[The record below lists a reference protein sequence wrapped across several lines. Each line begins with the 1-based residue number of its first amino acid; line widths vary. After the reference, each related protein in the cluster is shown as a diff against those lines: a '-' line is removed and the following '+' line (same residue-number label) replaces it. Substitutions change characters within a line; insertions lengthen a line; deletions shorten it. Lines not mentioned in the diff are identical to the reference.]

1 MAIKVG
7 DNFSYKGKK
16 PLDSRDSFDTVSEMT
31 QFAETSLDDGHISYV
46 KETDKYYKFNSTNDV
61 DTTLGRWREYTS
73 GGSGE
78 ENTIESISVNGSAL
92 TPDGNKNVDIT
103 VPTVTNDLTDSL
115 KTDYDSAVASK
126 HTHNNKTTI
135 DKLSETSD
143 GTLLF
148 DGKQIEGGS
157 GTAGKSAYE
166 IAVDNGFVG
175 TETEWLESLNGEQGA
190 TFTPYVSSS
199 GELSWTN
206 DGDKENPATVNI
218 KGVKGDRGD
227 SGVTTP
233 INGFFT
239 MYVDEDG
246 NLWVLSEDDLTNTFE
261 YDAETGNLYFVQEV

>member
-1 MAIKVG
+1 MIKVG

-16 PLDSRDSFDTVSEMT
+16 PLDSRDCFDTVSEMA
-31 QFAETSLDDGHISYV
+31 QFAETSLDEGHLSYV
-46 KETDKYYKFNSTNDV
+46 KETDKYYKFNSTNNV
-61 DTTLGRWREYTS
+61 DSTLGKWREYNN
-73 GGSGE
+73 GG
-78 ENTIESISVNGSAL
+78 
-92 TPDGNKNVDIT
+92 
-103 VPTVTNDLTDSL
+103 
-115 KTDYDSAVASK
+115 
-126 HTHNNKTTI
+126 
-135 DKLSETSD
+135 
-143 GTLLF
+143 
-148 DGKQIEGGS
+148 GGS

-175 TETEWLESLNGEQGA
+175 TETEWLESLKGKQGA

-206 DGDKENPATVNI
+206 DGDKKNPATVNI
-218 KGVKGDRGD
+218 KGSKGDRGD

>member
-1 MAIKVG
+1 MIKVG

-16 PLDSRDSFDTVSEMT
+16 PLDSRNCFDTVSEMA
-31 QFAETSLDDGHISYV
+31 QFAETSLDEGHISYV
-46 KETDKYYKFNSTNDV
+46 KETDRYYKFNSLNNV
-61 DTTLGRWREYTS
+61 DSTLGKWREYNN
-73 GGSGE
+73 GG
-78 ENTIESISVNGSAL
+78 
-92 TPDGNKNVDIT
+92 
-103 VPTVTNDLTDSL
+103 
-115 KTDYDSAVASK
+115 
-126 HTHNNKTTI
+126 
-135 DKLSETSD
+135 
-143 GTLLF
+143 
-148 DGKQIEGGS
+148 GGS

-175 TETEWLESLNGEQGA
+175 TETEWLESLKGAEGANGA

-206 DGDKENPATVNI
+206 DGDKKNPATVNI
-218 KGVKGDRGD
+218 KGSKGDRGD

>member
-1 MAIKVG
+1 MIKLA
-7 DNFSYKGKK
+7 DTLA
-16 PLDSRDSFDTVSEMT
+16 PLADFPAAYAKDIEF
-31 QFAETSLDDGHISYV
+31 DDG
-46 KETDKYYKFNSTNDV
+46 KNLQEKLNNGE
-61 DTTLGRWREYTS
+61 LG
-73 GGSGE
+73 GG
-78 ENTIESISVNGSAL
+78 
-92 TPDGNKNVDIT
+92 
-103 VPTVTNDLTDSL
+103 
-115 KTDYDSAVASK
+115 
-126 HTHNNKTTI
+126 
-135 DKLSETSD
+135 
-143 GTLLF
+143 
-148 DGKQIEGGS
+148 GGS

-175 TETEWLESLNGEQGA
+175 TETEWLESLKGKQGA

-206 DGDKENPATVNI
+206 DGDKKNPATVNI
-218 KGVKGDRGD
+218 KGSKGDRGD

>member
-1 MAIKVG
+1 MAISLVDTAVPMNDTGYPVARAKHIWL
-7 DNFSYKGKK
+7 DNDINLQK
-16 PLDSRDSFDTVSEMT
+16 
-31 QFAETSLDDGHISYV
+31 AIDDGLI
-46 KETDKYYKFNSTNDV
+46 
-61 DTTLGRWREYTS
+61 
-73 GGSGE
+73 GG
-78 ENTIESISVNGSAL
+78 
-92 TPDGNKNVDIT
+92 
-103 VPTVTNDLTDSL
+103 
-115 KTDYDSAVASK
+115 
-126 HTHNNKTTI
+126 
-135 DKLSETSD
+135 
-143 GTLLF
+143 
-148 DGKQIEGGS
+148 GGS

-175 TETEWLESLNGEQGA
+175 TETEWLESLKGAEGTNGA

-206 DGDKENPATVNI
+206 DGDKKNPATVNI

-239 MYVDEDG
+239 MYVDGDG

>member
-1 MAIKVG
+1 MGVKVADKFVAMGDFELLDAQDVLVDIGGVPKRLQKAI
-7 DNFSYKGKK
+7 
-16 PLDSRDSFDTVSEMT
+16 
-31 QFAETSLDDGHISYV
+31 DDGLI
-46 KETDKYYKFNSTNDV
+46 
-61 DTTLGRWREYTS
+61 
-73 GGSGE
+73 GG
-78 ENTIESISVNGSAL
+78 
-92 TPDGNKNVDIT
+92 
-103 VPTVTNDLTDSL
+103 
-115 KTDYDSAVASK
+115 
-126 HTHNNKTTI
+126 
-135 DKLSETSD
+135 
-143 GTLLF
+143 
-148 DGKQIEGGS
+148 GGS

-166 IAVDNGFVG
+166 IAVQNGFVG
-175 TETEWLESLNGEQGA
+175 TETEWLESLKGAEGTNGA

-206 DGDKENPATVNI
+206 DADKENPATVNI

>member
-1 MAIKVG
+1 MIKVG

-16 PLDSRDSFDTVSEMT
+16 PLDSRDCFDTVSEMA
-31 QFAETSLDDGHISYV
+31 QFAETSLDEGHISYV
-46 KETDKYYKFNSTNDV
+46 KETDRYYKFNSLNNV
-61 DTTLGRWREYTS
+61 DSTLGKWREYNN
-73 GGSGE
+73 GG
-78 ENTIESISVNGSAL
+78 
-92 TPDGNKNVDIT
+92 
-103 VPTVTNDLTDSL
+103 
-115 KTDYDSAVASK
+115 
-126 HTHNNKTTI
+126 
-135 DKLSETSD
+135 
-143 GTLLF
+143 
-148 DGKQIEGGS
+148 GGS

-175 TETEWLESLNGEQGA
+175 TETEWLESLKGAKGTNGA

-206 DGDKENPATVNI
+206 DGNKKNPATVNI
-218 KGVKGDRGD
+218 KGSKGDRGD

>member
-1 MAIKVG
+1 MAISLVDTAVPMNDTGYPVARAKHIWL
-7 DNFSYKGKK
+7 DNDINLQK
-16 PLDSRDSFDTVSEMT
+16 
-31 QFAETSLDDGHISYV
+31 AIDDGLI
-46 KETDKYYKFNSTNDV
+46 
-61 DTTLGRWREYTS
+61 
-73 GGSGE
+73 GG
-78 ENTIESISVNGSAL
+78 
-92 TPDGNKNVDIT
+92 
-103 VPTVTNDLTDSL
+103 
-115 KTDYDSAVASK
+115 
-126 HTHNNKTTI
+126 
-135 DKLSETSD
+135 
-143 GTLLF
+143 
-148 DGKQIEGGS
+148 GGS

-175 TETEWLESLNGEQGA
+175 TETEWLESLKGAEGTNGA

-239 MYVDEDG
+239 MYVDGDG